1 MALPNE
7 DDKLLVIEGG
17 TGAGRRGAKSLATT
31 MKAQNP
37 QLLCCKMAQTPIP
50 APTCLHP
57 DQPHQFVK
65 TRGDSQAQEQP
76 KES

>member
-1 MALPNE
+1 MDLPKE
-7 DDKLLVIEGG
+7 DDKLLVTEGG
-17 TGAGRRGAKSLATT
+17 TGAGGGAKSLA
-31 MKAQNP
+31 MPVKAQNP